1 MTIRCSKR
9 DAIPRADG
17 TLVTEPAV
25 RLDEAP
31 EGHVGRVIR
40 ISDRDPVM
48 LRELDDAGVGPGSEV
63 RIQEAADEASV
74 ALLIG
79 DDTRVIPR
87 EAAAGIW
94 VSA

>member
-1 MTIRCSKR
+1 M
-9 DAIPRADG
+9 
-17 TLVTEPAV
+17 

-31 EGHVGRVIR
+31 TGHVGRVIR
-40 ISDRDPVM
+40 ISDRDPGM

-63 RIQEAADEASV
+63 RVEEADDAASV
-74 ALLIG
+74 ALQVG

-87 EAAAGIW
+87 EAASGIW

>member
-1 MTIRCSKR
+1 M
-9 DAIPRADG
+9 
-17 TLVTEPAV
+17 

-40 ISDRDPVM
+40 ISDRDPAV
-48 LRELDDAGVGPGSEV
+48 LRDLDDAGVGPGSEV
-63 RIQEAADEASV
+63 RVGAGADEASV

-79 DDTRVIPR
+79 DETRVIPR